1 MTNQFSKTAMIVTSS
16 MGPIMILCIV
26 KQYVSKRFPNREVCT
41 SYGGLPLCVVVVA
54 ISWTF
59 SRVVSK
65 VLEDD

>member
-1 MTNQFSKTAMIVTSS
+1 MTNQFFQNGDDCNQLDGANYDS
-16 MGPIMILCIV
+16 CID
-26 KQYVSKRFPNREVCT
+26 KQYVSKDSPTVKFALRMAVCA
-41 SYGGLPLCVVVVA
+41 VVVA

>member
-16 MGPIMILCIV
+16 MGPIADSCID
-26 KQYVSKRFPNREVCT
+26 KQYVSKRFPNR
-41 SYGGLPLCVVVVA
+41 SYALRRRCAVVVA

-59 SRVVSK
+59 SLVSK